1 MVISDEIEK
10 MQYKRELFIK
20 MLLMFRAGA
29 MQQLGVIDNP
39 VSGQKE
45 IKLDIARETIDM
57 IDMLAEKTEGN
68 LIEQEKE
75 LLDSLLTELH
85 LLYVKIEEQE
95 KKEPEQ

>member
-1 MVISDEIEK
+1 MAITDEIGK

-20 MLLMFRAGA
+20 MLLMFRAGT
-29 MQQLGVIDNP
+29 MQQLGIIDNP

-68 LIEQEKE
+68 LIEQEKD
-75 LLDSLLTELH
+75 LLDNLMTELH
-85 LLYVKIEEQE
+85 LLYVKIEEH
-95 KKEPEQ
+95 KKGEPEQ